1 MPCLKSCLA
10 TALLAALV
18 LPPSFLAASDLSGEP
33 AGVLSGPVL
42 YDRQSGEPVALG
54 TPASDGSLG
63 AFLAAQ
69 SAVIRQDLTNAGR
82 FLLRAQADDPEDET
96 LLGLTFTVSAAGGLL
111 PEARALAPAVIKVN
125 PREGSALLVLAAG
138 AALEGN
144 WAEARQYT
152 ARLASDGVAGALR
165 GMMAAWASLEDLG
178 LEPALDAL
186 QVLQR
191 QQGLRVLVALHQ
203 GLLADIAGDTQAAR
217 AAYAAAV
224 EASPDLDRS
233 LRLALLVGNFRMRDG
248 DQAGAIR
255 LYEDFL
261 AKGPGLGAVESALE
275 QARAG
280 VVPAPLV
287 SSARSGLAEVLFQ
300 VASILVQ
307 ETLLDAALIQ
317 VNLALELN
325 PALDAARMLL
335 GEILLRQGR
344 LTDAIA
350 AYRAVPADAL
360 HAWAAGL
367 GLGDTL
373 AMDGQVDEAVA
384 TYEQMAAQRP
394 GEFEPFFYQGN
405 TLRSQRRFVEAAAAY
420 DRAVE
425 RVAAPTRRHW
435 TLFYFRGVANERIGN
450 WDQAEADFLKALELE
465 PEQPQVMNY
474 LAYSWVEQ
482 KVNLEQAREMLT
494 RAVAL
499 RRQDGFITD
508 SLGWLLYRLGE
519 YEEAVAYLERA
530 VELEPGEAVINDH
543 LGDAYWQVGRKR
555 EARVQWQRALSFAPA
570 DDLDEALVR
579 EKIDGGLPASEPLSP
594 APHAPEPLSSDPP
607 PANP

>member
-10 TALLAALV
+10 AALLAGLA
-18 LPPSFLAASDLSGEP
+18 LPPPVLAAEPDGTPSGAP
-33 AGVLSGPVL
+33 L
-42 YDRQSGEPVALG
+42 YDRQSGERVALG
-54 TPASDGSLG
+54 APASDGSLG
-63 AFLAAQ
+63 AFLAGQ
-69 SAVIRQDLTNAGR
+69 SAVIRQDFTRAGQ
-82 FLLRAQADDPEDET
+82 FLLRAQADDPDDET

-111 PEARALAPAVIKVN
+111 EEARALAPAVTAIN

-138 AALEGN
+138 AALEGR

-165 GMMAAWASLEDLG
+165 GLMAAWASLEDLG

-186 QVLQR
+186 QVLER
-191 QQGLRVLVALHQ
+191 QQGLGVLVSLHQ
-203 GLLADIAGDTQAAR
+203 ALLADIAGDTARAR
-217 AAYAAAV
+217 AAYDAAIAAAP
-224 EASPDLDRS
+224 ELDRS
-233 LRLALLVGNFRMRDG
+233 LRLALLVGNFRLRDG

-261 AKGPGLGAVESALE
+261 ARGPGLGAIELALE

-280 VVPAPLV
+280 QVPAPLV
-287 SSARSGLAEVLFQ
+287 SNARTGMAEVLFQ

-307 ETLLDAALIQ
+307 ESLLEAALIQ

-325 PALDAARMLL
+325 PALDAARMLQ

-344 LTDAIA
+344 TADAIE
-350 AYRAVPADAL
+350 AYRAVPPEAL
-360 HAWAAGL
+360 HAWAAGI
-367 GLGDTL
+367 GLADTL
-373 AMDGQVDEAVA
+373 AMDGRVDEAVPI
-384 TYEQMAAQRP
+384 YEQLAQQRP
-394 GEFEPFFYQGN
+394 QEFEPYFYQGN
-405 TLRSQRRFVEAAAAY
+405 ALRSERRFEEAAAAY

-425 RVAAPTRRHW
+425 RVATPARRHW
-435 TLFYFRGVANERIGN
+435 MLFYFRGIAKERIGQ
-450 WDQAEADFLKALELE
+450 WAEAEADFLQALELE

-482 KVNLEQAREMLT
+482 KVNFERARAMLT
-494 RAVAL
+494 RAVEL

-519 YEEAVAYLERA
+519 YREAVTHLERA

-570 DDLDEALVR
+570 DDLDEEMVR
-579 EKIDGGLPASEPLSP
+579 QKLETGLPP
-594 APHAPEPLSSDPP
+594 PEPLSATP
-607 PANP
+607 